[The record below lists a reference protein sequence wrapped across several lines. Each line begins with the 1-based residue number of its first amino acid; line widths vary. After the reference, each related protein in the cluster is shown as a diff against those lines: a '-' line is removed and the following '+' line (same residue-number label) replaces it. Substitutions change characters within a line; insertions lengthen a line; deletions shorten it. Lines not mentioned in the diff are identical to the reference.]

1 MSNLEA
7 MPEPYGYETLIGSL
21 QWREAEGDRRMVRTT
36 RWKYVHDPLA
46 ASEERDELY
55 DLESDPSELTNVAAN
70 PSNATVIADMQDRL
84 TTWRSDTGD
93 GPVVP
98 LPTAEHYTAGG
109 YFGSRVQH

>member
-1 MSNLEA
+1 
-7 MPEPYGYETLIGSL
+7 
-21 QWREAEGDRRMVRTT
+21 
-36 RWKYVHDPLA
+36 
-46 ASEERDELY
+46 
-55 DLESDPSELTNVAAN
+55 
-70 PSNATVIADMQDRL
+70 MQDRL